1 MVRPRRFLPALLGL
15 SGLTVGLALNSAV
28 LPASAATDS
37 RHSQAPVLPTV
48 RSALPAAVPA
58 EPDTAPLRVR
68 IAKLSKSSLPA
79 SGTLRIRGSVTNTS
93 DETWTTIKLY
103 SFFGD
108 SLAPMSDPAA
118 LDAAMDVAFD
128 AQVGERLVTVGTP
141 GLIEVLEPGETASYV
156 VTVPTDALDDALR
169 VSTDDPADPGAYWF
183 GVHALGQGGSLPRDN
198 SADGRARTFLP
209 YVPRRTE
216 AVPASLVLPLTHAV
230 LFDADGSV
238 SDEERWTQRLSPGG
252 RLRDLLTLGL
262 TGAEAGVP
270 ITWLVDPALLDAI
283 GLMAAGNGPRSLAST
298 PRRPSDEPTGSGS
311 TDAPQSSEAP
321 TTDPDEPV
329 ESPEG
334 TEGTDDE
341 SPADSEVALAAQG
354 WLAAA
359 AEVFAAG
366 EVVALPYG
374 NPDVTT
380 TQDEAPAL
388 LDLSLAQSSSVLSD
402 LDIAPDPIFAAPGG
416 YVDAALA
423 EVTPQGTP
431 LLVSDR
437 FLRSPG
443 PSVVRLGGDRLIV
456 TSSGAAEGSP
466 GPGRS
471 VTAVGLRQRVL
482 AEAAVRAL
490 PQDPTTGPSTGP
502 TPAGAATR
510 AVNDAT
516 DPADPADPPG
526 HTPVSASGQPLVV
539 LLPTAWDL
547 STAEELFDGLDRSWV
562 SFGPLSAAT
571 ATTPAEVL
579 GVDDLVDTTDVLR
592 REVDQETFDAVQ
604 DLIDTADTLQR
615 VLVGNTGIAAR
626 VTEQA
631 LSGLSYSIRRQQR
644 VTRGSLALSKQW
656 LDEQLGSIQ
665 ITSSSGV
672 TLSGDSGTFVVTL
685 TNDLDQPVLVS
696 IAATSDSG
704 LVIDP
709 VEPLELG
716 AQSRTSVLLTVATET
731 SRVHNV
737 SLMVTDSAGKPLGA
751 SDQLAIRSV
760 LVSNV
765 IWLIIGVGVGTLF
778 IAIGLRLR
786 RRIVAA
792 RRTDPDPA

>member
-1 MVRPRRFLPALLGL
+1 MGL
-15 SGLTVGLALNSAV
+15 SGLTVGLALHPVAFAAPAQPLLPGSA
-28 LPASAATDS
+28 PAT
-37 RHSQAPVLPTV
+37 
-48 RSALPAAVPA
+48 AVPL

-68 IAKLSKSSLPA
+68 IATLSKTSLPA

-103 SFFGD
+103 PFFGD

-128 AQVGERLVTVGTP
+128 AQVGERLVNVGSP

-156 VTVPTDALDDALR
+156 VTVPTDALDDALG
-169 VSTDDPADPGAYWF
+169 VANGDPADGGAYWF

-198 SADGRARTFLP
+198 AADGRARTFLP
-209 YVPRRTE
+209 YVPRRTDP
-216 AVPASLVLPLTHAV
+216 VPASLMVPLTHAV
-230 LFDADGSV
+230 LFDDDGSV

-252 RLRDLLTLGL
+252 RLRDLLTLGQA
-262 TGAEAGVP
+262 GAAADVP

-283 GLMAAGNGPRSLAST
+283 GLMAAGNGPRSLDAT
-298 PRRPSDEPTGSGS
+298 PARPSENPTENPTDDPS
-311 TDAPQSSEAP
+311 TDAPEPSEPPEPPVPSGSPSSES
-321 TTDPDEPV
+321 TDEPG
-329 ESPEG
+329 S
-334 TEGTDDE
+334 TDQT
-341 SPADSEVALAAQG
+341 PLADSEVALAAQG
-354 WLAAA
+354 WLEAAGD
-359 AEVFAAG
+359 VFAAG
-366 EVVALPYG
+366 QVVALPYG
-374 NPDVTT
+374 NPDVATT
-380 TQDEAPAL
+380 EREAPGL
-388 LDLSLAQSSSVLSD
+388 LDLALAQSSSVLGD
-402 LDIAPDPIFAAPGG
+402 LGIDPDPIFAAPGG
-416 YVDAALA
+416 YVDAELA

-431 LLVSDR
+431 LLISDR

-456 TSSGAAEGSP
+456 TSAGAAEGSP

-490 PQDPTTGPSTGP
+490 PEDPSTTPSPSSPPSTSDSDLADPTEP
-502 TPAGAATR
+502 
-510 AVNDAT
+510 
-516 DPADPADPPG
+516 
-526 HTPVSASGQPLVV
+526 TPVSASGQPLVV

-547 STAEELFDGLDRSWV
+547 STAEEFFDGLDRSWV
-562 SFGPLSAAT
+562 SFGPLGTAT
-571 ATTPAEVL
+571 ATTPAAVL
-579 GVDDLVDTTDVLR
+579 GVDDLVDTTDTLR
-592 REVDQETFDAVQ
+592 REVDVETFEAVQ

-644 VTRGSLALSKQW
+644 VARGSLALSSQW
-656 LDEQLGSIQ
+656 LEERLGSIQ
-665 ITSSSGV
+665 VTTSSGV

-685 TNDLDQPVLVS
+685 SNDLDQPVLVS
-696 IAATSDSG
+696 IAAESDSG
-704 LVIDP
+704 LTIDP
-709 VEPLELG
+709 VEPLELA
-716 AQSRTSVLLTVATET
+716 AQSRTSVLLTVTTET

-737 SLMVTDSAGKPLGA
+737 VLMVTDSAGQPLGA
-751 SDQLAIRSV
+751 TDQLAIRSV

-792 RRTDPDPA
+792 RRAGPDPA